1 MFADLLFH
9 FCWCVS
15 SSTFQAEITC
25 WNLLRPGFRN
35 RPAVHVLSCPG
46 RLFSLGRI
54 LIYEGSL
61 FQSCFHHVN
70 MRYIYLAFALKS
82 EWSRASQSKTQ
93 QAEPSYQSFPSKLK
107 ISRIQNYFQR
117 KTYQGL
123 FPMKKYDDVGFKR
136 VQFTSTDEKMIN
148 VSHLIYVSPSWNELR

>member
-25 WNLLRPGFRN
+25 WNLLSPGFRN
-35 RPAVHVLSCPG
+35 RAAEHSYLHVLSCPV
-46 RLFSLGRI
+46 FSLDRI

-70 MRYIYLAFALKS
+70 VRYLHLTFALKS
-82 EWSRASQSKTQ
+82 ERSRAWQS
-93 QAEPSYQSFPSKLK
+93 ASRAIASIFPSKLK
-107 ISRIQNYFQR
+107 VRTISNEKVQRCRIHA
-117 KTYQGL
+117 
-123 FPMKKYDDVGFKR
+123 R
-136 VQFTSTDEKMIN
+136 VFTPADEKAWSMCHISYLCHTHDMN
-148 VSHLIYVSPSWNELR
+148 